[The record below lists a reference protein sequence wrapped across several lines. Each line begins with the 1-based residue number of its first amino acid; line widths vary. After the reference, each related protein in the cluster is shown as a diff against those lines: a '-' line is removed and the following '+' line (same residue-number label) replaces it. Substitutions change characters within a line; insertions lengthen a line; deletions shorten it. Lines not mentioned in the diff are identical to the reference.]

1 MDENNNLIKKI
12 NEFQKFVDITN
23 DSLLKLADSVSSF
36 GENIKE
42 IKNVELL
49 NDELNSLDSKIKLLN
64 NYSSKLDVAFNDIEK
79 FDDLEQQ
86 ISNTNN
92 NFKLVK
98 NSLIKIND
106 MIVNIS
112 SDSSNFSID
121 KLVASIKDVSD
132 KFEDLNKQ
140 IKKGLIDY
148 IENILNNNIDSL
160 KNEIMSI
167 KNSFDEYKKQNELLI
182 QELVIQ
188 NETLQNSLNDILNS
202 NQQIMNLFKNVKEQ
216 NKDINE
222 FMNNYISKWYEN
234 NVSFLGI
241 RKNKKGE

>member
-132 KFEDLNKQ
+132 KFEELNKQ

-222 FMNNYISKWYEN
+222 FMNNYISK
-234 NVSFLGI
+234 
-241 RKNKKGE
+241 